1 MAKPRIPTMKAHI
14 TGAAV
19 RNAGRYAE
27 RTTSAGAGEVG
38 EPPNALTPAQAE
50 AWRTFAAEL
59 PWLNSSHRAVLQIA
73 AVLRARL
80 TADPDMGVNAMQAYS
95 AVLSKLGATPADES
109 RVAMSDPVEDDP
121 AERFF
126 RH

>member
-1 MAKPRIPTMKAHI
+1 MARPRTPIMKAHI
-14 TGAAV
+14 TGASLHDPA
-19 RNAGRYAE
+19 RYAGRMMTAGGSIGQPPE
-27 RTTSAGAGEVG
+27 CMTS
-38 EPPNALTPAQAE
+38 AQAE
-50 AWRTFAAEL
+50 AWQEFTVEL

-80 TADPDMGVNAMQAYS
+80 NSDPDMGVAAMQAYS

-109 RVAMSDPVEDDP
+109 RVAMPDLAEDDP

>member
-1 MAKPRIPTMKAHI
+1 MARPRTPTMKAHV
-14 TGAAV
+14 TGAAL
-19 RNAGRYAE
+19 RNAGRYAG
-27 RTTSAGAGEVG
+27 RAIPSGATDIGQ
-38 EPPNALTPAQAE
+38 PPACLTPAQAD
-50 AWRTFAAEL
+50 AWQEFVAEL
-59 PWLNSSHRAVLQIA
+59 PWLNSGHRAVLQIA

-80 TADPDMGVNAMQAYS
+80 IADPDMGVNAMQAYS

-109 RVAMSDPVEDDP
+109 RVAMPDPVEDDP